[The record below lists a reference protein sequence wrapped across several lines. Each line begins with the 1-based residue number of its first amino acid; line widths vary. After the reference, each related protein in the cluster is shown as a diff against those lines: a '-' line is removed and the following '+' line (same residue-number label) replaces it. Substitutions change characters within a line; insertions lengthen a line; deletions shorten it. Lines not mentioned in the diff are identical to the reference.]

1 LIDQDLKIYLVK
13 KMNSMVKLCALV
25 LIAGLSACGGG
36 GGSPGTTSGDTGS
49 TGNETP
55 AVNAP
60 SITVTMTNADG
71 AEVTGISLAG
81 GFTVRATVLDATG
94 AVVKNKLISFEVTG
108 SSVAVVSPSTALTN
122 DSGIASVNI
131 SPASVTSVGA
141 ATLSA
146 SADVSGVTVESSK
159 DFSIQATNVTLS
171 TLSIANNS
179 LPSGGNTAVS
189 VTALLNGVPASAT
202 PVNVN
207 FSASCGRINDLAANT
222 SSPVSLTTNGAGVA
236 TVVYTAL
243 DPDGKPCSGNQTITA
258 SSSGVSSPGTVNVA
272 GQVATAINYV
282 SASLSQIFIK
292 DTGATDQSI
301 VTFKVLDSSGLPM
314 ANEKVRF
321 SVVTNPGGVSLGV
334 SGSTSNVEVET
345 TPSGNAS
352 VVVFAGGIPG
362 PVKVRADLLVKNTGQ
377 PTGVFSESQNLTVA
391 SGPPAQNRLSLAVE
405 TFNIEGWNIDGTR
418 TLLTVRAADRQ
429 GNAVVDGTVINFT
442 SEAGQVARSCSTVTI
457 DKIASCSVV
466 FESSEPR
473 PTGGRSSILAFAEGT
488 KDYVDNN
495 NNNIYDVGDTL
506 LNMGNAYRDD
516 DEDGAFDSGEFAL
529 PRGGVSVCSGI
540 GAPAPAAANTCD
552 GLLGTTVRKQTV
564 ILYSSSQPAVPNGA
578 VDTLLTRG
586 GLSFQLRSF
595 HNPLLPMPAG
605 TRVETTIVDNT
616 KDNNLSCSV
625 GLLAGTPVVNV
636 SPGTNPNADLST
648 PVQVLLKECAPG
660 DTLTVSVVA
669 PSGLKTTLPT
679 FNIP

>member
-1 LIDQDLKIYLVK
+1 
-13 KMNSMVKLCALV
+13 MNSIVKLCVLV
-25 LIAGLSACGGG
+25 LVAGLSACGGG
-36 GGSPGTTSGDTGS
+36 GGNSGTTSGGSSS

-55 AVNAP
+55 
-60 SITVTMTNADG
+60 TVSTPTISLTMTNAGG

-81 GFTVRATVLDATG
+81 GFSVRASVLDAKG
-94 AVVKNKLISFEVTG
+94 AAVKNKLINFEVTG
-108 SSVAVVSPSTALTN
+108 SSIAVVSPSTSLTN
-122 DSGIASVNI
+122 DLGIASVNI

-146 SADVSGVTVESSK
+146 SADVNGVTVKSSK

-171 TLSIANNS
+171 PLSISNNS

-189 VTALLNGVPASAT
+189 VTALLNGVAASAT

-207 FSASCGRINDLAANT
+207 FAASCGRINDLAANT
-222 SSPVSLTTNGAGVA
+222 SSPVSLTTNGSGVA
-236 TVVYTAL
+236 SAVYTAL
-243 DPDGKPCSGNQTITA
+243 NADGKPCSGDQTITA
-258 SSSGVSSPGTVNVA
+258 SSAGAQTTGVINVA

-282 SASLSQIFIK
+282 SANPAQIFIK

-301 VTFKVLDSSGLPM
+301 VTFKVLDSSGIPM
-314 ANEKVRF
+314 ATEKVRF

-345 TPSGNAS
+345 TSNGNAT

-362 PVKVRADLLVKNTGQ
+362 PVKVRAELLTKSTGQ

-405 TFNIEGWNIDGTR
+405 TFNIEGWNIDGIR

-442 SEAGQVARSCSTVTI
+442 SEAGQVARSCSTVTGA

-473 PTGGRSSILAFAEGT
+473 PLGGRLSVLAFAEGT
-488 KDYVDNN
+488 KDYLDNKNN
-495 NNNIYDVGDTL
+495 NVYDTGDEL
-506 LNMGNAYRDD
+506 LNMGNAFRDD
-516 DEDGAFDSGEFAL
+516 NENGTFDSGEFTL
-529 PRGGVSVCSGI
+529 PRNGTSICTGS

-552 GLLGTTVRKQTV
+552 ELLSTTVRKQTV

-586 GLSFQLRSF
+586 GLSFQLRSL
-595 HNPLLPMPAG
+595 HNTLLPMPAG

-636 SPGTNPNADLST
+636 SPGNNPNADLST
-648 PVQVLLKECAPG
+648 PVQVLLKECALG
-660 DTLTVSVVA
+660 DTLTISVVA